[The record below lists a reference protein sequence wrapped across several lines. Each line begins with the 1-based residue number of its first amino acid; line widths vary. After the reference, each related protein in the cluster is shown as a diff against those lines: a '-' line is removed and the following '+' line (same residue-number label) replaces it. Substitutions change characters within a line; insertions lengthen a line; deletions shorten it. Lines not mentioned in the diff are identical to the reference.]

1 MVVRN
6 VVLAFLA
13 LLAVVT
19 SAPGQEWARKM
30 FPTTSHDFGTVARG
44 AKAEF
49 AFELTNIYEE
59 DVHIAGVRSSCGCTM
74 PTITA
79 PTLKTWEKG
88 AIVAAYNTKS
98 FLGQKNATIT
108 VTIDKPYFAEVQLT
122 VDGFI
127 RSDVVFDPGAVDF
140 GEVDQGSSAER
151 KIRLTYA
158 GRSTWQI
165 TDVRSANPNL
175 EVEILDNTRTTG
187 RVTYDLLVRLKPGT
201 PAGYLHD
208 ELTLISDDRQMGSI
222 PLSVEGRVVP
232 ALTVSPASLFLGV
245 LDQGQK
251 VTKQLVVRGNQP
263 FSIQSVKCDN
273 NSFQFDVPNGAK
285 KLHFVPISFTAG
297 SHPGKVAQS
306 IEIKTDLNGGA
317 AASCTATATVK

>member
-1 MVVRN
+1 
-6 VVLAFLA
+6 
-13 LLAVVT
+13 
-19 SAPGQEWARKM
+19 
-30 FPTTSHDFGTVARG
+30 
-44 AKAEF
+44 
-49 AFELTNIYEE
+49 
-59 DVHIAGVRSSCGCTM
+59 M

-88 AIVAAYNTKS
+88 AVVAAYNTKS